1 MEKRSVSERDSKRVE
16 VSDKR
21 VEEKV
26 TKQESANSE
35 TVRLVLLRDL
45 KLNIIGKS
53 TGKLYRFYG
62 AGYQLDVDSNDAEEM
77 LKKRSGACGGC
88 PSSIGPTP
96 YFDIIE

>member
-1 MEKRSVSERDSKRVE
+1 MEKRSDSEWDSKRVE
-16 VSDKR
+16 VSDKK
-21 VEEKV
+21 VEEPKKI
-26 TKQESANSE
+26 TQE

-96 YFDIIE
+96 YFDIIK

>member
-16 VSDKR
+16 VSDKK
-21 VEEKV
+21 VEEPKKE
-26 TKQESANSE
+26 TNKASE

-45 KLNIIGKS
+45 KLNIIGKF

-96 YFDIIE
+96 YFEIIE

>member
-16 VSDKR
+16 VSDKK
-21 VEEKV
+21 VEEENK
-26 TKQESANSE
+26 APE

-53 TGKLYRFYG
+53 TGKLYRFFG

>member
-16 VSDKR
+16 VSDTK
-21 VEEKV
+21 VEKEEPKV
-26 TKQESANSE
+26 QASE

-45 KLNIIGKS
+45 KVNTIGKS

-62 AGYQLDVDSNDAEEM
+62 AGYTLDVDINDAEEM